1 MNTLESSNQN
11 TVKKRK
17 GNTGKEN
24 EEEEECDIYPEDEY
38 APEHYD
44 K

>member
-1 MNTLESSNQN
+1 MTNTLESS
-11 TVKKRK
+11 TVQKKRK

-24 EEEEECDIYPEDEY
+24 DEEEECDTCPEDEY